1 VRRAQP
7 VYESVLRDFNELQ
20 CDERVGGDERLS
32 RSSGACAAEKRTDFA
47 WRNKTFRKG
56 PIKSLISL
64 MARNQPFRGIVSFQE
79 LNRRF
84 VSLCF
89 AVSVGGRCRRRSFQ
103 IRPNHHSRKFRKR
116 EPLLA
121 GKNRFAGC
129 DRLSRRDREEPPSAT
144 TSRIAASTQVRRTLA
159 RSAAGSLVISS
170 KAFGLP
176 MRATRFF

>member
-1 VRRAQP
+1 MSEAAATRDYLHYP
-7 VYESVLRDFNELQ
+7 VP
-20 CDERVGGDERLS
+20 
-32 RSSGACAAEKRTDFA
+32 AEKRTDFA

-64 MARNQPFRGIVSFQE
+64 MARNQAFCGIVSFQE

-116 EPLLA
+116 EA
-121 GKNRFAGC
+121 FTGRKK
-129 DRLSRRDREEPPSAT
+129 
-144 TSRIAASTQVRRTLA
+144 
-159 RSAAGSLVISS
+159 SLR
-170 KAFGLP
+170 G
-176 MRATRFF
+176 M